1 MNDGVWRIENDEI
14 CCELNC
20 LGASIA
26 AARVR
31 DGSGHYIEVALSPES
46 FCAGGPDNAMA
57 GRTVGPCCG
66 RVAGGGIEIDGQR
79 LALARNEGPNH
90 IHGGPH
96 GAALQIW
103 TGEQLSPTS
112 VRFTLDLPDGLD
124 GYPGNRRLQADYA
137 LSGRTLRVQY
147 AARTDR
153 PTWLGLTNHVYWDLG
168 GRFDGS
174 ALDQQLQIAAEKV
187 IFNGPGHLPEAI
199 HSVEGPFDFWTPKGL
214 REAMESWPDHPQL
227 VLGRGYNN
235 AFLLSKERMAALGCA
250 ARLCAPASGL
260 SLRLRTNQPALVLY
274 SGGFLDGDTRTR
286 GGGASPGCAVALEA
300 QHVPDPFH
308 LPGQQPEILRPGET
322 YLCQIEWAFELS

>member
-1 MNDGVWRIENDEI
+1 MGDGIWRIEGEDI
-14 CCELNC
+14 CCELNS
-20 LGASIA
+20 LGASVA

-46 FCAGGPDNAMA
+46 FRAGGPDNAMA

-79 LALARNEGPNH
+79 LPLARNEGANH

-96 GAALQIW
+96 GAALQVW
-103 TGEQLSPTS
+103 TGERLSPAR

-137 LSGRTLRVQY
+137 ASGRTLRVQY
-147 AARTDR
+147 AAWTDR

-174 ALDQQLQIAAEKV
+174 ALDQQLQIAAERV
-187 IFNGPGHLPEAI
+187 VFNGPGHLPESIQKA
-199 HSVEGPFDFWTPKGL
+199 EGPFDFRAPKRL
-214 REAMESWPDHPQL
+214 REAIEAWPDHPQL

-235 AFLLSKERMAALGCA
+235 AFLLDKERAAALGCA
-250 ARLCAPASGL
+250 ARLYAPASGL
-260 SLRLRTNQPALVLY
+260 GLRLRTNQPALVLY
-274 SGGFLDGDTRTR
+274 SGGFLDGDTRTKD
-286 GGGASPGCAVALEA
+286 GGASPGCAVALEA

-308 LPGQQPEILRPGET
+308 LPGQPPEILRPGET
-322 YLCQIEWAFELS
+322 YLCQIEWALEAS